1 MTSRIET
8 DFIYFGFGKIT
19 DNLIDQAHSE
29 GKSVVCVTN
38 QNLGTCLKKDSTF
51 IDLDA
56 LREFSVKSKTAIFSW
71 KEINT
76 LNTASL
82 EWVASN
88 SFFTDNSFL
97 LSSASLYKD
106 ADIPINEDDSNLEE
120 NYSQNRKYILERIL
134 VKTLWEKSIRHTN
147 LRLSN
152 VFGENLDYG
161 FIANLLHSL
170 RSQEPALI
178 FNEADITRDYLSID
192 DLGVA
197 ISKLSNLD
205 VSEENLNVGNG
216 IGITISEVLEVF
228 SNLGFDFAN
237 SDYVGAPANIKQ
249 KVVLDCTKLKSIIDW
264 CPKDFKSGINK
275 IIKTLNVPT

>member
-1 MTSRIET
+1 VTSQIET
-8 DFIYFGFGKIT
+8 DYIYFGFGKIT
-19 DNLIDQAHSE
+19 NNLIDQARSK

-38 QNLGTCLKKDSTF
+38 QNHGTCLEKNTTF
-51 IDLDA
+51 IDLEG
-56 LREFSVKSKTAIFSW
+56 LRELKVKSKTAIFSW

-88 SFFTDNSFL
+88 SFFTKNSFL
-97 LSSASLYKD
+97 LSSTSLYKNSD
-106 ADIPINEDDSNLEE
+106 LPIDEVDSNLEDNFAE
-120 NYSQNRKYILERIL
+120 NKKYILERIL
-134 VKTLWEKSIRHTN
+134 AKTLREKSIRHTN

-152 VFGENLDYG
+152 VFGKNLEYG

-170 RSQEPALI
+170 RSQKPAVI
-178 FNEADITRDYLSID
+178 FNETNITRDYLSID
-192 DLGVA
+192 DLGIAVA
-197 ISKLSNLD
+197 KLSDLD

-216 IGITISEVLEVF
+216 TGITISGVLEVF

-237 SDYVGAPANIKQ
+237 SDYVSAPANIRQ

-264 CPKDFKSGINK
+264 CPKDFETDIKKVLKS
-275 IIKTLNVPT
+275 LNIPT